1 MHTWRGRRLKLRYRG
16 VTKNHAWLKR
26 RTALLNLRNLTG
38 RGLTGRHGQTRA
50 AAQPAGQAGRRAD
63 TTTAR
68 SRKPTGPAGAQDHHK
83 PAPTTP
89 YRPSPGPAQSSGLP
103 KGLAGGL
110 EPGDAWAL

>member
-26 RTALLNLRNLTG
+26 RTASLNLRNLTG
-38 RGLTGRHGQTRA
+38 RGLTGRHGQARA

-68 SRKPTGPAGAQDHHK
+68 SRKPTGPAAPSTTTSQPPRRAIDARQDRPN
-83 PAPTTP
+83 PAG
-89 YRPSPGPAQSSGLP
+89 S
-103 KGLAGGL
+103 
-110 EPGDAWAL
+110 